1 MAIIFKYCDDWKSA
15 ILECPRCGWKGTFDR
30 GAVEHYEE
38 LMDSSCPNC
47 PWLDAPMLA
56 IVDCAPTIEESEQNW
71 SRLSESERAHV
82 TARKEFLQ
90 RLRAAELKSPDQLP
104 EVEGPDLTIVWD
116 HIEDAKHD
124 RMTVLRHDADEIWR
138 EPAVYE
144 GYERFREVVDIL
156 RHKYGARLRDVVP
169 TPASELYLLG
179 DKFSANDDVQATRK
193 ALKAGELHAEVK
205 DPPWPHRE

>member
-124 RMTVLRHDADEIWR
+124 RMTVLRDDADESWR

-144 GYERFREVVDIL
+144 GTRGSERSSISFVTNTVRVYVMSC
-156 RHKYGARLRDVVP
+156 RRLRLSC
-169 TPASELYLLG
+169 TFL
-179 DKFSANDDVQATRK
+179 ATSSRRMTTFRP
-193 ALKAGELHAEVK
+193 LERH
-205 DPPWPHRE
+205 